1 MSNFVFF
8 SFFFFPSNNSNYK
21 FNAFIKVIIDTKLG
35 SRSVTFTLQKPFTM
49 LWYLPII
56 DLIDLRLKQLILQFY
71 LTNLRNYVRFL

>member
-1 MSNFVFF
+1 M
-8 SFFFFPSNNSNYK
+8 
-21 FNAFIKVIIDTKLG
+21 IIDTKLG

-71 LTNLRNYVRFL
+71 LTNLRNYFDFFKQTKKNFLFFWNVVKSN